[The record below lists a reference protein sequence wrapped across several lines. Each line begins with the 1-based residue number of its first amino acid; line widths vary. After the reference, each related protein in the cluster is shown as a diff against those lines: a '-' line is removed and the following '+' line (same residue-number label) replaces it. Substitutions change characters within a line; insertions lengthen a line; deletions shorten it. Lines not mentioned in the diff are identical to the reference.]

1 MLVHQILAE
10 KPSDKVLIIAEDATI
25 GEAAAI
31 LSERRIGCLV
41 VSPDG
46 ERVNGIISER
56 DIVREVG
63 RRGSPCLSEVI
74 ATVMTR
80 EITTCRRDDTSDRL
94 MELMTEGRFRHLP
107 VRHVDLESGEKKA
120 KAPRPGLD
128 IRYAVMDEERLP
140 TARLFP

>member
-10 KPSDKVLIIAEDATI
+10 KPSDKVLTIAEDATI

-107 VRHVDLESGEKKA
+107 VVEDGRLVGLVSIGDVVKA
-120 KAPRPGLD
+120 RISQLAMEHSAMQGM
-128 IRYAVMDEERLP
+128 IMGH
-140 TARLFP
+140 

>member
-10 KPSDKVLIIAEDATI
+10 KPSQEVLTIAEGATI
-25 GEAAAI
+25 AEAAAT

-46 ERVNGIISER
+46 ARVDGILSER

-63 RRGSPCLSEVI
+63 RRGATCLGEPV
-74 ATVMTR
+74 ATIMTR
-80 EITTCRRDDTSDRL
+80 KITSCSREDSAEHL

-107 VRHVDLESGEKKA
+107 VVEDGRLVGLVSIGDVVKA
-120 KAPRPGLD
+120 RISLLAMEHDAMQDMIAGR
-128 IRYAVMDEERLP
+128 
-140 TARLFP
+140 

>member
-107 VRHVDLESGEKKA
+107 VVEDGRLVGLVSIGDVVKA
-120 KAPRPGLD
+120 RISQLAMEHSAMQGM
-128 IRYAVMDEERLP
+128 IMGH
-140 TARLFP
+140 

>member
-10 KPSDKVLIIAEDATI
+10 KPNDKVLTIAEGATI
-25 GEAAAI
+25 AEAAAI

-41 VSPDG
+41 VSPEG

-63 RRGSPCLSEVI
+63 KRGSPCLSDPVSTI
-74 ATVMTR
+74 MTR
-80 EITTCRRDDTSDRL
+80 EITTCSRDDTADRL

-107 VRHVDLESGEKKA
+107 VVEDGKLVGLVSIGDVVKA
-120 KAPRPGLD
+120 RISELAMEHSAMQGM
-128 IRYAVMDEERLP
+128 IMGH
-140 TARLFP
+140 